1 MNDDELAL
9 NCMREERD
17 EFENKVFE
25 VLFGAD
31 ARPPKTIGE
40 YVGEWP
46 SRVFG
51 YEDAQEALAEVS
63 KSLQLLHMIKEHLDT
78 NGSWCGEEDTEENY
92 QMRELIDRLAR
103 ELPTT
108 GE

>member
-1 MNDDELAL
+1 MNDDEILKDLNDQRDKFELA
-9 NCMREERD
+9 
-17 EFENKVFE
+17 VFE
-25 VLFGAD
+25 FLFGD
-31 ARPPKTIGE
+31 SARPEQTVEEYRADDSTLRIFSYEEATI
-40 YVGEWP
+40 
-46 SRVFG
+46 R
-51 YEDAQEALAEVS
+51 LAEVG

-78 NGSWCGEEDTEENY
+78 NGSWCGEEDTDENY